1 VVCEHFAVASELPSW
16 KESSILLENAMFTIK
31 ICGVTTVDD
40 ALAVAAA
47 GADAIGLNF
56 YAGSPRFLPLERAQ
70 HVAANIPAKVLRV
83 GLFVDAPA
91 EVICGSYDALGLDL
105 IQLHG
110 DEPPEFL
117 AELGDRPVMRAFR
130 VGSDGLQPVVDY
142 LARCRELGASPA
154 MVLVDAFVAGER
166 GGTGKTADWDA
177 LVAERHLLGDV
188 KLVLA
193 GGLTPD
199 NVADAI
205 RRVRPDAVDTASGV
219 ESKPG
224 VKDHDAVRR
233 FVAAASAAFRELT
246 NDV

>member
-1 VVCEHFAVASELPSW
+1 
-16 KESSILLENAMFTIK
+16 MFKVK

-40 ALAVAAA
+40 ARAVAAA

-56 YAGSPRFLPLERAQ
+56 YAASPRFLPLERAQ

-83 GLFVDAPA
+83 GLFVNAPA
-91 EVICGSYDALGLDL
+91 ETICGAYDALGLDL

-110 DEPPEFL
+110 EEPPEFL
-117 AELGDRPVMRAFR
+117 SELGDRPVMRAFR
-130 VGSDGLQPVVDY
+130 VGTAGLQPAAEY
-142 LARCRELGASPA
+142 LARCRELRTSPA
-154 MVLVDAFVAGER
+154 MVLLDAFVADQR

-177 LVAERHLLGDV
+177 LAAERHLLGDA

-205 RRVRPDAVDTASGV
+205 RRVRPAAVDTASGV
-219 ESKPG
+219 ESRPG

-233 FVAAASAAFRELT
+233 FVTAASQALQGLAS
-246 NDV
+246 DG

>member
-1 VVCEHFAVASELPSW
+1 MFA
-16 KESSILLENAMFTIK
+16 IK
-31 ICGVTTVDD
+31 ICGVTSVDD
-40 ALAVAAA
+40 ARAVAAA

-70 HVAANIPAKVLRV
+70 HVAANIPANVLRV

-91 EVICGSYDALGLDL
+91 ETICGAYDALGLDL

-130 VGSDGLQPVVDY
+130 VGAEGLRPVADY
-142 LARCRELGASPA
+142 LGRCRELGTVPA
-154 MVLVDAFVAGER
+154 MVLVDAFVADQR

-177 LVAERHLLGDV
+177 LVAERHLLGDA

-219 ESKPG
+219 ESSPG
-224 VKDHDAVRR
+224 QKDHDAVRR
-233 FVAAASAAFRELT
+233 FVAAARQAFRELISD
-246 NDV
+246 N